1 MSTALGGT
9 HEVVVRSSWRA
20 LNEALSGESI
30 DACVV
35 DADHPGRDVARAEI
49 EAIREKY
56 PSLAIIAYA
65 DVTGELEYYDL
76 GELGVDGVLLA
87 GRHDAAK
94 IRDVVDQAMAANS
107 AIRIAHELEGRF
119 GTLGSRAIAWSIEH
133 ATSEPSVEQFAA
145 AMGRAPRGLVSAL
158 HRDGLPCPKTLLLWG
173 RLLRAGA
180 YLGRDR
186 RTVEETAF
194 LLGYSTAS
202 SLARAMKKN
211 TGLTASGVAAR
222 GGLACV
228 QAALFAR
235 PRHAAKR
242 ERALKGL
249 SVVLAVSLQVG
260 CASVGGGVG
269 AGDVDRE
276 AIDET
281 LDSAPF
287 DQVHFGV
294 LAIDARTGR
303 ILFSRNAHRKF
314 VPASNQKILVTATA
328 LSLLG
333 PDYRYRTEVWATG
346 SVLGSLLDGDLVVIA
361 SGDPSLSDRYWDSGE
376 AALSAIAD
384 SLRRRG
390 LEHVAGSVFVDVSA
404 WDSATVGP
412 TWEVADL
419 RGRSAATGGAFAIDE
434 GEIELIIRAGA
445 AVGAPASVEWSPL
458 GSDDFVTSR
467 LRTSPPDSTTRVR
480 PSYLPES
487 RRLVLEGRAELGTV
501 DTLSFAIRDPVRQ
514 ATAALGR
521 AIADAGIVVED
532 QARVVWVD
540 SVRVGRGCL
549 SGSVRECANAGLI
562 FSLESP
568 PLSELVAGILG
579 PSQNWMTEQLIRT
592 LGADRGEN
600 GSWSEGVEVIRTF
613 LTEQVGVDSLDIA
626 PRDGSGL
633 SAYNLVTP
641 RALVRILQYMRRGSN
656 AATYRA
662 ALAEPGEE
670 DSTLERRLT
679 DLEGRLFAKTG
690 TISNVNSLSGY
701 LVRDD
706 GTEVIFSILSNGS
719 GLPASRVR
727 AAIDD
732 VVRALAR

>member
-1 MSTALGGT
+1 MITALGGA
-9 HEVVVRSSWRA
+9 HDVVVRSSWGA
-20 LNEALSGESI
+20 LHEALSGEAI
-30 DACVV
+30 DGCVV
-35 DADHPGRDVARAEI
+35 DADHPGRDEARAEI
-49 EAIREKY
+49 EAIRENY

-65 DVTGELEYYDL
+65 DVTGELEYYNL

-87 GRHDAAK
+87 GRHGAAR
-94 IRDVVDQAMAANS
+94 IRDVVDQALAANS
-107 AIRIAHELEGRF
+107 AIRVAHELEGRF
-119 GTLGSRAIAWSIEH
+119 GALGSRAVAWAIEH
-133 ATSEPSVEQFAA
+133 ATSEPSVERFAA

-158 HRDGLPCPKTLLLWG
+158 HGVGLPCPKTLLLWG

-202 SLARAMKKN
+202 SLARAMKKS
-211 TGLTASGVAAR
+211 TGLTASEVAAR
-222 GGLACV
+222 GGFACV
-228 QAALFAR
+228 QAILFAR
-235 PRHAAKR
+235 PWKAAKR
-242 ERALKGL
+242 ERALKAMSAL
-249 SVVLAVSLQVG
+249 LAVSLHVG
-260 CASVGGGVG
+260 CAPVGGVSTGNI
-269 AGDVDRE
+269 DRE

-294 LAIDARTGR
+294 LVIDARTGR
-303 ILFSRNAHRKF
+303 TLFLRNAHRKF
-314 VPASNQKILVTATA
+314 IPASNQKILVTATA
-328 LSLLG
+328 LSVLG

-346 SVLGSLLDGDLVVIA
+346 SALGSLLDGDLVVIA
-361 SGDPSLSDRYWDSGE
+361 SGDPSFSDRYWDSGE
-376 AALSAIAD
+376 AALAAIAD
-384 SLRRRG
+384 TLRRRG
-390 LEHVAGSVFVDVSA
+390 VERVAGSVFVDVSA

-419 RGRSAATGGAFAIDE
+419 RGRSGATGGAFTIDE
-434 GEIELIIRAGA
+434 GEIELIVSAGA

-467 LRTSPPDSTTRVR
+467 IRTSPPDSTTRVR
-480 PSYLPES
+480 PAYLPES

-521 AIADAGIVVED
+521 AIADAGIVVEERA
-532 QARVVWVD
+532 QVVWVD
-540 SVRVGRGCL
+540 SVRVGRECL
-549 SGSVRECANAGLI
+549 SGSVRECRNAGLI

-568 PLSELVAGILG
+568 PLSELVAGILE
-579 PSQNWMTEQLIRT
+579 PSQNWMTEQLVRT
-592 LGADRGEN
+592 LGADRGEK
-600 GSWSEGVEVIRTF
+600 GSWSEGVDVIRTF
-613 LTEQVGVDSLDIA
+613 LTDQVGIDSLDIA

-633 SAYNLVTP
+633 SAHNLVTP
-641 RALVRILQYMRRGSN
+641 RALVRVLQYMRRGPN

-670 DSTLERRLT
+670 DSTLERRLM
-679 DLEGRLFAKTG
+679 DLEERLFAKTG

-701 LVRDD
+701 LERDD

-719 GLPASRVR
+719 GLPASRIR

-732 VVRALAR
+732 VVRGLAR

>member
-1 MSTALGGT
+1 MITALGGA
-9 HEVVVRSSWRA
+9 HEVVVCSSWRA
-20 LNEALSGESI
+20 LNEALGGDSFDG
-30 DACVV
+30 CVV
-35 DADHPGRDVARAEI
+35 DADHPSCDEALSEI
-49 EAIREKY
+49 EAIRKRY
-56 PSLAIIAYA
+56 SGLAIIAYT
-65 DVTGELEYYDL
+65 DVTGELDYYNL

-87 GRHDAAK
+87 EQHDAAR
-94 IRDVVDQAMAANS
+94 IRNLVDQAMGANS
-107 AIRIAHELEGRF
+107 AVQVASELEGRF
-119 GTLGSRAIAWSIEH
+119 GAMGSRAVAWSIEH
-133 ATSEPSVEQFAA
+133 ATSDASVERFAA
-145 AMGRAPRGLVSAL
+145 ATGRAPRGLVSAL
-158 HRDGLPCPKTLLLWG
+158 HHHGLPSPKTLLLWG

-180 YLGRDR
+180 YLGRNR
-186 RTVEETAF
+186 RTVEETSF
-194 LLGYSTAS
+194 SLGYSTAS

-211 TGLTASGVAAR
+211 TGLTASEVATR

-235 PRHAAKR
+235 PRRPAKR
-242 ERALKGL
+242 ERALRGL
-249 SVVLAVSLQVG
+249 SVLLAVSVQAA
-260 CASVGGGVG
+260 CASAGGVG
-269 AGDVDRE
+269 PG
-276 AIDET
+276 AIDRHAIEQT

-294 LAIDARTGR
+294 LAIDAQTGR
-303 ILFSRNAHRKF
+303 TLFSRNAHQKF
-314 VPASNQKILVTATA
+314 IPASNQKILVTATA
-328 LSLLG
+328 LSVLG
-333 PDYRYRTEVWATG
+333 RDYRYRTEVWATG
-346 SVLGSLLDGDLVVIA
+346 STLGSMLDGDLVVLA

-376 AALSAIAD
+376 AALHAIAD

-390 LEHVAGSVFVDVSA
+390 LEHVTGSVFVDVSA

-419 RGRSAATGGAFAIDE
+419 PGRSGATGGAFAIDE
-434 GEIELIIRAGA
+434 GEIQLIVAAGA
-445 AVGAPASVEWSPL
+445 AVGAPAFVEWSPM
-458 GSDDFVTSR
+458 GSDDFVISR
-467 LRTSPPDSTTRVR
+467 LKTSPPGSPTRVR

-487 RRLVLEGRAELGTV
+487 RRLVLEGRAQLGTV

-521 AIADAGIVVED
+521 AIAAAGIVVED

-562 FSLESP
+562 FALESP
-568 PLSELVAGILG
+568 ALSRLVAGILE

-592 LGADRGEN
+592 LGAERGEE
-600 GSWSEGVEVIRTF
+600 GSWSEGVDVIRSF

-641 RALVRILQYMRRGSN
+641 RALVRILQYMRNGTN
-656 AATYRA
+656 AAVYRT

-670 DSTLERRLT
+670 DSTLERRLM
-679 DLEGRLFAKTG
+679 DLERRLFAKTG

-701 LVRDD
+701 LVRED

>member
-1 MSTALGGT
+1 MITALGGT

-20 LNEALSGESI
+20 LNEVLNGESI
-30 DACVV
+30 DGCVV
-35 DADHPGRDVARAEI
+35 DADHPGRDGARAEI

-65 DVTGELEYYDL
+65 DVTGELEYYAL
-76 GELGVDGVLLA
+76 GELGVDGVLIA
-87 GRHDAAK
+87 GQHGAAK
-94 IRDVVDQAMAANS
+94 IRHLVDQAMAANS
-107 AIRIAHELEGRF
+107 AIRVAHELEGRF
-119 GTLGSRAIAWSIEH
+119 GTLGSRAVAWSIEH
-133 ATSEPSVEQFAA
+133 ATSAPSVEQFAA
-145 AMGRAPRGLVSAL
+145 AMGRARRGLVSAL
-158 HRDGLPCPKTLLLWG
+158 HRDGLPSPKTLLLWG

-194 LLGYSTAS
+194 LLGYATAS

-211 TGLTASGVAAR
+211 TGFTAREVAAL
-222 GGLACV
+222 GGFACV
-228 QAALFAR
+228 RAALFAR
-235 PRHAAKR
+235 PPQAKR

-249 SVVLAVSLQVG
+249 AVVLTVSVQVG
-260 CASVGGGVG
+260 CAPVGGVS
-269 AGDVDRE
+269 AGNIDRE
-276 AIDET
+276 AIHET

-303 ILFSRNAHRKF
+303 TLFSRNAHRKF

-328 LSLLG
+328 LSFLG

-346 SVLGSLLDGDLVVIA
+346 SMLGPLLDGDLVVLA
-361 SGDPSLSDRYWDSGE
+361 SGDPSLSERYWDSGE
-376 AALSAIAD
+376 AALAAIGD
-384 SLRRRG
+384 TLRRRG
-390 LEHVAGSVFVDVSA
+390 IERVAGSVFVDVSA

-419 RGRSAATGGAFAIDE
+419 RGRSGATGGAFAIDE
-434 GEIELIIRAGA
+434 GEIELIVGAGA
-445 AVGAPASVEWSPL
+445 AVGAPAFVAWSPL
-458 GSDDFVTSR
+458 GSDDYVTSR

-480 PSYLPES
+480 PAYLPES
-487 RRLVLEGRAELGTV
+487 RRLVLEGRVELGTV

-521 AIADAGIVVED
+521 AIVNAGIVVED
-532 QARVVWVD
+532 QAQVIWVD

-568 PLSELVAGILG
+568 PLSELVAGILE
-579 PSQNWMTEQLIRT
+579 PSQNWITEQLIRT
-592 LGADRGEN
+592 LGAERGEK
-600 GSWSEGVEVIRTF
+600 GSWSEGVDVILIF

-633 SAYNLVTP
+633 SAHNLVTP
-641 RALVRILQYMRRGSN
+641 RALVRILQYMRRGLN

-670 DSTLERRLT
+670 NSTLERRLM
-679 DLEGRLFAKTG
+679 DLEERLFAKTG
-690 TISNVNSLSGY
+690 AISNVNSLSGY

-727 AAIDD
+727 AVIDD

>member
-1 MSTALGGT
+1 MITALGGA
-9 HEVVVRSSWRA
+9 HEVVVRSSWPA
-20 LNEALSGESI
+20 LNEALGGDSFDG
-30 DACVV
+30 CVV
-35 DADHPGRDVARAEI
+35 DADHPSCDEARSEI
-49 EAIREKY
+49 EAIRKRY
-56 PSLAIIAYA
+56 SGLAIIAYT
-65 DVTGELEYYDL
+65 DVTGELDYYNL

-87 GRHDAAK
+87 EQQHSAR
-94 IRDVVDQAMAANS
+94 IRNLVDQAMGANS
-107 AIRIAHELEGRF
+107 DVQVASELEGRF
-119 GTLGSRAIAWSIEH
+119 GAMGSRAVAWSIEH
-133 ATSEPSVEQFAA
+133 STSDAAVERFAA
-145 AMGRAPRGLVSAL
+145 ATGRAPRGVVSAL
-158 HRDGLPCPKTLLLWG
+158 HRHGLPSPKTLLLWG

-180 YLGRDR
+180 CLGRNR

-202 SLARAMKKN
+202 LLARAMKKN
-211 TGLTASGVAAR
+211 TGLTASKVATR
-222 GGLACV
+222 GRLACV

-235 PRHAAKR
+235 PRRPAKR
-242 ERALKGL
+242 ERALRGL
-249 SVVLAVSLQVG
+249 SVLLAVSIQAA
-260 CASVGGGVG
+260 CASAGGIGPG
-269 AGDVDRE
+269 
-276 AIDET
+276 AIDRHAIEQT

-294 LAIDARTGR
+294 LAIDAQTGR
-303 ILFSRNAHRKF
+303 TLFSRNAHQKF
-314 VPASNQKILVTATA
+314 IPASNQKILVTATA
-328 LSLLG
+328 LSVLG

-346 SVLGSLLDGDLVVIA
+346 STLGSMLDGDLVVLA
-361 SGDPSLSDRYWDSGE
+361 SGDPSLSDRYWGSGE
-376 AALSAIAD
+376 AALHAIAD

-390 LEHVAGSVFVDVSA
+390 LEHVTGSVFVDVSA

-419 RGRSAATGGAFAIDE
+419 PGRSGATGGAFAIDE
-434 GEIELIIRAGA
+434 GEIQLIVAGGA
-445 AVGAPASVEWSPL
+445 AVGAPAFVEWSPM
-458 GSDDFVTSR
+458 GSDDFVISR
-467 LRTSPPDSTTRVR
+467 LKTSPPGSPTRVR

-487 RRLVLEGRAELGTV
+487 RRLVLEGRAQLGTV

-521 AIADAGIVVED
+521 AIAAAGIVVED

-562 FSLESP
+562 FALESP
-568 PLSELVAGILG
+568 PLSRLVAGILE

-592 LGADRGEN
+592 LGAGRGEE
-600 GSWSEGVEVIRTF
+600 GSWSEGVDVIRNF

-641 RALVRILQYMRRGSN
+641 RALVRILQYMRNGTN
-656 AATYRA
+656 AAVYRT

-670 DSTLERRLT
+670 DSTLERRLM
-679 DLEGRLFAKTG
+679 DLERRLFAKTG

-701 LVRDD
+701 LVRED

>member
-1 MSTALGGT
+1 MMTALGGT
-9 HEVVVRSSWRA
+9 HEVVVRSSWYA
-20 LNEALSGESI
+20 LNEALSSGSI
-30 DACVV
+30 DGCVV
-35 DADHPGRDVARAEI
+35 DADHPGRAEARSEI
-49 EAIREKY
+49 EAIRNEY

-65 DVTGELEYYDL
+65 DVTGEIEYYDL

-87 GRHDAAK
+87 GQHDPGQ
-94 IRDVVDQAMAANS
+94 IRDLVDQAMGANS
-107 AIRIAHELEGRF
+107 AVRVAKELEGRF
-119 GTLGSRAIAWSIEH
+119 GAVGSRAVAWAIEH
-133 ATSEPSVEQFAA
+133 ATSDASVERFAA
-145 AMGRAPRGLVSAL
+145 AMGRTPRGLVSAL
-158 HRDGLPCPKTLLLWG
+158 HRSGLPSPKTLLLWG

-211 TGLTASGVAAR
+211 TGLTASEVATR

-235 PRHAAKR
+235 PRQAAKR
-242 ERALKGL
+242 ERVLKGL
-249 SVVLAVSLQVG
+249 SLLFAVSVQAA
-260 CASVGGGVG
+260 CASLGGGGTVNI
-269 AGDVDRE
+269 DRE
-276 AIDET
+276 AVVEI
-281 LDSAPF
+281 LDAAPF

-303 ILFSRNAHRKF
+303 TLFSRNAHQKF
-314 VPASNQKILVTATA
+314 IPASNQKILVTATA

-346 SVLGSLLDGDLVVIA
+346 SMLGSMLDGDLVVLA
-361 SGDPSLSDRYWDSGE
+361 SGDPSFSDRYWDSGE
-376 AALSAIAD
+376 AALHAIAD

-390 LEHVAGSVFVDVSA
+390 LEHVTGSVFVDVSA

-419 RGRSAATGGAFAIDE
+419 PGRSGATGGAFAIAE
-434 GEIELIIRAGA
+434 GEIRLIVAAGA
-445 AVGAPASVEWSPL
+445 AVGAPATVEWSPL

-467 LRTSPPDSTTRVR
+467 LKTSPPGSPTRVR

-487 RRLVLEGRAELGTV
+487 RRLVLEGRVELGTV

-521 AIADAGIVVED
+521 AIAAAGIVVED

-540 SVRVGRGCL
+540 SVRVGRGCM
-549 SGSVRECANAGLI
+549 SGSVPECANAGLV
-562 FSLESP
+562 FALESP
-568 PLSELVAGILG
+568 PLSELVAGILE
-579 PSQNWMTEQLIRT
+579 PSQNWMSEQLIRT
-592 LGADRGEN
+592 LGAERGEE
-600 GSWSEGVEVIRTF
+600 GSWPEGIEVIRSF
-613 LTEQVGVDSLDIA
+613 LTQQVGVDSLDIA

-641 RALVRILQYMRRGSN
+641 RALVRILQYMSNGTN

-670 DSTLERRLT
+670 GSTLERRLM
-679 DLEGRLFAKTG
+679 DLEHRLFAKTG

-701 LVRDD
+701 LVRGD

-719 GLPASRVR
+719 GLPAFRVR

>member
-1 MSTALGGT
+1 MITALGGA

-20 LNEALSGESI
+20 LNKALSGESI
-30 DACVV
+30 DGCVV
-35 DADHPGRDVARAEI
+35 DADHPGRDEARAEI
-49 EAIREKY
+49 EAIREKH
-56 PSLAIIAYA
+56 PTLAIIAYA

-76 GELGVDGVLLA
+76 GELGVDGLLLA
-87 GRHDAAK
+87 GQHGAAK
-94 IRDVVDQAMAANS
+94 IRDLVDQAMAANS
-107 AIRIAHELEGRF
+107 AIRVAHELEGRF
-119 GTLGSRAIAWSIEH
+119 GTLGSRAVAWSIEH
-133 ATSEPSVEQFAA
+133 ATSKPSVEQFAA
-145 AMGRAPRGLVSAL
+145 AMGRARRGLVSAL
-158 HRDGLPCPKTLLLWG
+158 HRDGLPCPKTLVLWG

-180 YLGRDR
+180 YWDRDR

-194 LLGYSTAS
+194 LLGYATAS

-211 TGLTASGVAAR
+211 TGLIAREVAAR
-222 GGLACV
+222 GGFACV
-228 QAALFAR
+228 RAALFAR
-235 PRHAAKR
+235 PQQAARR
-242 ERALKGL
+242 ERSLKGL
-249 SVVLAVSLQVG
+249 AVVLAVSVQVG
-260 CASVGGGVG
+260 CAPVGGVS
-269 AGDVDRE
+269 AGNIDRE
-276 AIDET
+276 AIHET

-303 ILFSRNAHRKF
+303 TLFSRNAHRKF

-333 PDYRYRTEVWATG
+333 SDYRYRTEVWATG
-346 SVLGSLLDGDLVVIA
+346 SVLGPLLDGNLVVLA
-361 SGDPSLSDRYWDSGE
+361 SGDPSLSERYWDSGE
-376 AALSAIAD
+376 AALAAIAD
-384 SLRRRG
+384 TLRGRG
-390 LEHVAGSVFVDVSA
+390 IERIAGSVVVDVSA

-419 RGRSAATGGAFAIDE
+419 RGRAGATGGAFAIDE
-434 GEIELIIRAGA
+434 GEIELIVAAGA

-458 GSDDFVTSR
+458 GSDDYVISW

-480 PSYLPES
+480 PAYLPES
-487 RRLVLEGRAELGTV
+487 RRLVLEGHAELGTV

-532 QARVVWVD
+532 QAQVVWVD
-540 SVRVGRGCL
+540 GVRVGRGCL

-568 PLSELVAGILG
+568 PLSELVAGILE
-579 PSQNWMTEQLIRT
+579 PSQNWITEQLIRT
-592 LGADRGEN
+592 LGAERGEK
-600 GSWSEGVEVIRTF
+600 GSWSEGVDVIRTF
-613 LTEQVGVDSLDIA
+613 LTEQIEVDSLDIA
-626 PRDGSGL
+626 LRDGSGL
-633 SAYNLVTP
+633 SAHNLVTP
-641 RALVRILQYMRRGSN
+641 RALVRILQYMWRGAN

-670 DSTLERRLT
+670 DSTLERRLM
-679 DLEGRLFAKTG
+679 DLEERLFAKTG

-706 GTEVIFSILSNGS
+706 GSEVIFSILSNGS
-719 GLPASRVR
+719 GLPASRMR